1 MFNIITLCFTLLL
14 TFDDISSKL
23 DTWRPIC
30 IFGTLD
36 KCCDLGS
43 LVSFVNLVKY
53 SPPFPSPKKCFKL
66 ICEFLVQTEKLPLT
80 FSFWQWQ
87 KKGEEEGD
95 RETSKRYQEGRRRR
109 MGEEIWVTLL
119 LQPAVT
125 FHWSVTRIRIP
136 DWLLKLLSPL
146 ILTMPLPSSA
156 SNPRKGAILGIWQP
170 KWFWDFRLFRLAL
183 FPFLKCLWLLL
194 IYRQK
199 MFVLGQ
205 KVRLNWK
212 LSLLSQGIWICKM

>member
-1 MFNIITLCFTLLL
+1 MSRARSNLSCSVACRYKQIDVKHHHTVFYIKTLL

-23 DTWRPIC
+23 DTLRLIC
-30 IFGTLD
+30 IFRTSD
-36 KCCDLGS
+36 KCSDLGS

-53 SPPFPSPKKCFKL
+53 SPFPSPKKCFKL
-66 ICEFLVQTEKLPLT
+66 ICGFLVQTEKLSLT

-95 RETSKRYQEGRRRR
+95 RESSKRYQKGRRRK

-119 LQPAVT
+119 LQPVVT
-125 FHWSVTRIRIP
+125 FHWSVTRILIS
-136 DWLLKLLSPL
+136 DWLLKPLSPL

-170 KWFWDFRLFRLAL
+170 KWFWDFRLFST
-183 FPFLKCLWLLL
+183 FPIRECLSTFLGEREKS
-194 IYRQK
+194 
-199 MFVLGQ
+199 M
-205 KVRLNWK
+205 
-212 LSLLSQGIWICKM
+212 SM

>member
-1 MFNIITLCFTLLL
+1 MLNINTLCFTLLL
-14 TFDDISSKL
+14 TFNDISSKL
-23 DTWRPIC
+23 DTLRPIC
-30 IFGTLD
+30 IFRTSD

-95 RETSKRYQEGRRRR
+95 RETSKRYQEGRRRN

-170 KWFWDFRLFRLAL
+170 KWFWDFRLFSTLPIRE
-183 FPFLKCLWLLL
+183 CLS
-194 IYRQK
+194 I
-199 MFVLGQ
+199 FVGERE
-205 KVRLNWK
+205 KFRY
-212 LSLLSQGIWICKM
+212 M